1 MKTQAISGLP
11 VSVTIYT
18 ETGLADPQKASPKQ
32 RTSSINADTKAN
44 QSTYAA
50 YQIEIF
56 DRHSTQP
63 ADLNLFRRARHTVIA
78 IVHAVHFWQ
87 PQAGRISQAR
97 PALTPV

>member
-1 MKTQAISGLP
+1 MKIPAICGLP
-11 VSVTIYT
+11 VSVTLYT
-18 ETGLADPQKASPKQ
+18 ETGLPDPHKTSPKQ
-32 RTSSINADTKAN
+32 GISCITADTKAN
-44 QSTYAA
+44 QSTDAA

-78 IVHAVHFWQ
+78 IVHAVHLRQ

>member
-11 VSVTIYT
+11 VSVTLYT
-18 ETGLADPQKASPKQ
+18 ETGPADPQKTSPKQ
-32 RTSSINADTKAN
+32 GISSITADTKAN

-50 YQIEIF
+50 CQIELF
-56 DRHSTQP
+56 DRYSTQP
-63 ADLNLFRRARHTVIA
+63 ADLSLFRRARHTVIA

>member
-11 VSVTIYT
+11 VSVTLYT
-18 ETGLADPQKASPKQ
+18 ETGLVDPRKTSPKQ
-32 RTSSINADTKAN
+32 RTSSTTANTKAN

-50 YQIEIF
+50 YQIDIF

-63 ADLNLFRRARHTVIA
+63 ADLRLSRRARHTVVN
-78 IVHAVHFWQ
+78 IVHAADFWQ

-97 PALTPV
+97 PALYPV

>member
-1 MKTQAISGLP
+1 MKTQAICGLP
-11 VSVTIYT
+11 VSVMNYT
-18 ETGLADPQKASPKQ
+18 ETGLSDPQKTSPKQ
-32 RTSSINADTKAN
+32 GISSVTADTKAN

-56 DRHSTQP
+56 DRYSTQP
-63 ADLNLFRRARHTVIA
+63 ADLGLFRRARHTVVA
-78 IVHAVHFWQ
+78 IVHAVPFGQ

>member
-1 MKTQAISGLP
+1 MKIPAICGLP
-11 VSVTIYT
+11 VSVTLYT
-18 ETGLADPQKASPKQ
+18 ETGLADPQKTSPKQ
-32 RTSSINADTKAN
+32 GISSITADTKAN

-63 ADLNLFRRARHTVIA
+63 VDLRLFRRARHTVVT
-78 IVHAVHFWQ
+78 IVHAVHFRQ

>member
-1 MKTQAISGLP
+1 MKILAICGLP
-11 VSVTIYT
+11 VSVTLYT
-18 ETGLADPQKASPKQ
+18 ETGLADPQKATPKQ

-44 QSTYAA
+44 QSTDTA

-63 ADLNLFRRARHTVIA
+63 ADLNLFRRARHTVVST
-78 IVHAVHFWQ
+78 VHAVHFWQ

-97 PALTPV
+97 PALIPV